1 MCSQF
6 PKLQQNAENQFLMN
20 SLKTSN
26 DLDLKKVVAFS
37 LKSNECSMY
46 ENALYFFSLLKNT
59 PAIYKQ
65 L

>member
-1 MCSQF
+1 
-6 PKLQQNAENQFLMN
+6 MN

-37 LKSNECSMY
+37 LKSNQYIMY
-46 ENALYFFSLLKNT
+46 ENFLCFSFENA